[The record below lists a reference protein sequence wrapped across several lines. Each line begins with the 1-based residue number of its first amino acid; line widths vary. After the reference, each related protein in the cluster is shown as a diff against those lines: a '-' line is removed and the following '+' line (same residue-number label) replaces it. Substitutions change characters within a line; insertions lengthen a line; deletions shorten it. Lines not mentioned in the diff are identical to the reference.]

1 MPVAGEYLAQ
11 RGRIVA
17 DIRGILRLGRTHE
30 ERVAEGGELGGQV
43 VAAEDVARG
52 ELLEHATHGT
62 IEPQDRLVEARPVER
77 EAHARDSRERRDEL
91 VGTGMRGRGDT
102 PQA

>member
-30 ERVAEGGELGGQV
+30 ERVAEGALFRRGLEAIRRHFDPKTWQAFWRVTVDGLSAGEAAAELGMRPGTV
-43 VAAEDVARG
+43 RVAKSRVLQRLRRHLGDV
-52 ELLEHATHGT
+52 E
-62 IEPQDRLVEARPVER
+62 
-77 EAHARDSRERRDEL
+77 
-91 VGTGMRGRGDT
+91 
-102 PQA
+102 